1 MQLLIE
7 PSGRIRCVYGETID
21 LSVLGPMKIRR
32 ASRVEPNASGRWS
45 ADLTPVGGPVLGP
58 YSSRGEALAAEN
70 DWLDVNWLTE
80 PRRAVPLATSPQ

>member
-7 PSGRIRCVYGETID
+7 SGGRIRCVYGEKID
-21 LSVLGPMKIRR
+21 LNVLGPLKIRR
-32 ASRVEPNASGRWS
+32 ASHVEPDHTGRWS

-70 DWLDVNWLTE
+70 DWLEQNWLME
-80 PRRAVPLATSPQ
+80 SRRAVPLATSPQ